1 MKTTLLSSRWLLLLL
16 TIWCLGGCDNSNDPD
31 PNPALL
37 TGEQLFVAADSVTT
51 IPKAQLQA
59 LATLAGFGA
68 FTAQL
73 KYDVTFW
80 KFRYKT
86 TYQGQL
92 LEVSGMLAVPR
103 NMPVPPALLSA
114 QHGTMFKYSDAPSNF
129 PATFTGFELFA
140 STGFVTLIPDYIG
153 LGVSSNIRQ
162 SFYDKPSTAGTVVD
176 MIKAAKYH
184 LQKKK
189 VALNP
194 RLFLV
199 GYSEGGYATMATQQA
214 IETTPEY
221 GLTVTAAAAGA
232 GGYDLP
238 GMLSSVAATPT
249 YATPAFLGLFLQAYN
264 TTYSWNRPL
273 TDFFQAPY
281 ATALPALLNGT
292 KTRAEIDAALTN
304 SPAALFTPT
313 FYASLSNPSAEPTLK
328 QRLQENSFFNWVPTS
343 PTRLYHGTADG
354 SVFFSTSQSTYDR
367 FRAAGATNVT
377 FTPIPGGTHESSII
391 PMMADALPWLQSLNP

>member
-1 MKTTLLSSRWLLLLL
+1 MKTTLRSYRWILVLL
-16 TIWCLGGCDNSNDPD
+16 TVWCLGSCNDSNDPD
-31 PNPALL
+31 PNPAVL
-37 TGEQLFVAADSVTT
+37 TGEQLFVSADSVTT

-73 KYDVTFW
+73 KYDVTFRR
-80 KFRYKT
+80 FRYKT

-103 NMPVPPALLSA
+103 NTPAPPAMLSA

-129 PATFTGFELFA
+129 PLTFTGFELFA
-140 STGFVTLIPDYIG
+140 SAGFVTLIPDYIG

-176 MIKAAKYH
+176 MIKAAKYY
-184 LQKKK
+184 LQQKK

-199 GYSEGGYATMATQQA
+199 GYSEGGYATMAAQQA
-214 IETTPEY
+214 IETTPEH
-221 GLTVTAAAAGA
+221 GLTLTAAAAGA

-238 GMLSSVAATPT
+238 GMLSTVVTTPT
-249 YATPAFLGLFLQAYN
+249 YATPAFLGLCLQAYN
-264 TTYSWNRPL
+264 TTYNWNRPL
-273 TDFFQAPY
+273 TDFFQAPH
-281 ATALPALLNGT
+281 AAALPALLDGT

-313 FYASLSNPSAEPTLK
+313 FYASLSNPSAEPVLK

-354 SVFFSTSQSTYDR
+354 SVFFSTSQTTFDR

-391 PMMADALPWLQSLNP
+391 PMMADVLPWLQSLNP